1 MSRYLSTLELSDGI
15 RYHMKKQNDN
25 GNLLRKEELLA
36 KPPENVVPIDWTAFV
51 HHCNE
56 DKMKEQ
62 KLGRPVCRSEV
73 ILSTLLKKDGN
84 YVNEE
89 GKILA
94 DKISEHL
101 PKDQELAASSGVP
114 MKILAHLND
123 AVGKVYGVQHSGRVR
138 GLGGNVFPSNAFGM
152 PRIQLVMR
160 ILVALVVCLINVLET

>member
-1 MSRYLSTLELSDGI
+1 
-15 RYHMKKQNDN
+15 
-25 GNLLRKEELLA
+25 
-36 KPPENVVPIDWTAFV
+36 
-51 HHCNE
+51 
-56 DKMKEQ
+56 MKEQ

-101 PKDQELAASSGVP
+101 PKDQELVACSGVP